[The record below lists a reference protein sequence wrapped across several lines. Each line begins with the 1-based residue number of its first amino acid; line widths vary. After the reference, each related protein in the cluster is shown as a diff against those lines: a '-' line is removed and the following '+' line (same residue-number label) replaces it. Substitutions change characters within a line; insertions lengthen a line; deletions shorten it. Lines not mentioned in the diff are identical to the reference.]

1 MACPLGVELDRER
14 LYLLASEGMSSF
26 GDRHAF
32 ACAGIEDAHRP
43 VAGHQCVEGSFE
55 RGFIRGRSEEHTSE
69 LQVTNAHLVCRL
81 LLEKKKNNDLLVLHV
96 LSQNDMQT
104 IKTNKHHCNKA
115 HSK

>member
-55 RGFIRGRSEEHTSE
+55 RGFIRGEVSVFHEIAGEPR
-69 LQVTNAHLVCRL
+69 AH
-81 LLEKKKNNDLLVLHV
+81 EGHGSLLVGGDERRKHDEACISTEGPRLGKGG
-96 LSQNDMQT
+96 DMT
-104 IKTNKHHCNKA
+104 WKNRWA
-115 HSK
+115 A